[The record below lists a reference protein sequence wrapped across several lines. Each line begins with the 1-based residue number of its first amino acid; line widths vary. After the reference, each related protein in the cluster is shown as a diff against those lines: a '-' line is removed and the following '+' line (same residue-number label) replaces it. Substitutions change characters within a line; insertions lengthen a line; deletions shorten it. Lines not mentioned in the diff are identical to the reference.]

1 MGIFGPLIVCYLF
14 LGGMGGGALLS
25 ISCLELANAPR
36 IASRRLYLPR
46 EFFARAWAAC
56 VVVLGLAIA
65 CLVADLGRA
74 DRALALFVSPVPS
87 TITVGAWSLAAA
99 LVLAVVFAAAS
110 LLDCGRLRE
119 RIALAGGVVGA
130 IAGVVV
136 IAYTGVLLNG
146 AAAVLAWQTPLLVA
160 LFSLSGASCGIAL
173 CLSSL
178 AFVES
183 RVPLV
188 SPIYALAC
196 ADSAIVVLEAVC
208 LAAYVV
214 WLMLSPGSHD
224 AACALVAG
232 SLRWKF
238 WLALVVAGL
247 VLPYVMERFITYG
260 NSRTQLLWVALCV
273 FVGGLALRSLIVDI
287 SAFDVTQAASLAMSL
302 VLM

>member
-1 MGIFGPLIVCYLF
+1 M
-14 LGGMGGGALLS
+14 
-25 ISCLELANAPR
+25 
-36 IASRRLYLPR
+36 
-46 EFFARAWAAC
+46 
-56 VVVLGLAIA
+56 
-65 CLVADLGRA
+65 
-74 DRALALFVSPVPS
+74 
-87 TITVGAWSLAAA
+87 SLAAA

-130 IAGVVV
+130 IAAWSSSR
-136 IAYTGVLLNG
+136 IQGVLLNG

-214 WLMLSPGSHD
+214 WLMLSPGSYD

-238 WLALVVAGL
+238 WLALVVTGL
-247 VLPYVMERFITYG
+247 VFPYVMERFITYREPAARSFYG
-260 NSRTQLLWVALCV
+260 WRCACSLVVWRCARSSSI
-273 FVGGLALRSLIVDI
+273 FLRSTLRRRRRM
-287 SAFDVTQAASLAMSL
+287 AMSL